1 MNLDIFSVFFNLLL
15 LYVDEILILHSSYY
29 LYVYLY
35 FRFILSVFCSFFLSI
50 KLWLLKG
57 LWRLHYETILL
68 KYTVRQ
74 SYCKSMSQNKVSV
87 VR

>member
-15 LYVDEILILHSSYY
+15 SYVDKILILHSSYY
-29 LYVYLY
+29 LYAYLY
-35 FRFILSVFCSFFLSI
+35 FHFILSVFCPFFLSI
-50 KLWLLKG
+50 KLWLVRG
-57 LWRLHYETILL
+57 LWHLPYETILL

-74 SYCKSMSQNKVSV
+74 SYCKSVSQNKISV